1 MEIAGPPMVLA
12 LKNGNGGEWIG
23 RMNSLYIKLNKG
35 LSLHFMTGAEKTSFR
50 LASDYGEFSS
60 RV

>member
-35 LSLHFMTGAEKTSFR
+35 LSLHFMTGAEDIF
-50 LASDYGEFSS
+50 
-60 RV
+60 